1 MSSRIS
7 RFLPLVWLCLVFG
20 GVAAGQGTPIPDGL
34 YLRFNEGSGSTT
46 ANDAFPGTLAPNVI
60 VTVPGWIGPPS
71 TPYLGLS
78 ALDTAASNQNPSV
91 ATGAPYTFASA
102 WTIEF
107 AVDLLANVQPQLF
120 YSTPILDDPTI
131 GFSIAVTDQGAGAW
145 EVSGSLPLIGGGVFS
160 FVTPA
165 QLPLNAWTFYSI
177 VHQPALG
184 TVAVYRDG
192 TLDTTFFLPPGQ
204 FVAIASTN
212 PSGMLVGGTFSAPP
226 GSVAVQPIDE
236 LRIWNSARTA
246 TEISN
251 GRPTEALVKA
261 FETTGVWTFNPTA
274 GTFGVVGSVQGIRV
288 DNGELFTTQGADPVV
303 GASIIGSGNYT
314 GTDLQ
319 TYTDIVLSSTTLLIQ
334 NNATT
339 DSLSITGGFDAALG
353 AGLGFVF
360 GGPLGAL
367 PQSRAPLAS
376 PPSPPTVRFGATSP
390 VLDAMAVRLAR
401 GSGLSLVLSGSG
413 PVAGL
418 VTIEADYNS
427 PSRTPT
433 FVAATNGSGAFALG
447 VLGCPAAAPL
457 WNVFDVSPQIPVGTG
472 PLLGIALTPF
482 TLEQILLPLPT
493 TPFRVQA
500 DANGNYFFAVQNG
513 SLPPGLVVDHVGIVH
528 FTAFNAIIS
537 STVTRITF

>member
-1 MSSRIS
+1 MSSRIPQL
-7 RFLPLVWLCLVFG
+7 LPFVWTCLVFI

-46 ANDAFPGTLAPNVI
+46 ANDAFPGTLAPAVI

-78 ALDTAASNQNPSV
+78 AFDTAAGNQNVSV
-91 ATGAPYTFASA
+91 ATGAPYAFGNA

-107 AVDLLANVQPQLF
+107 AVDLLANVQPQVF
-120 YSTPILDDPTI
+120 YSTPILDDSTI
-131 GFSIAVTDQGAGAW
+131 GLSIVVADQGTGLW
-145 EVSGSLPLIGGGVFS
+145 EVSGTLPLIGGGVFG

-165 QLPLNAWTFYSI
+165 QPPLNAWTFFSI
-177 VHQPALG
+177 VHDPALG
-184 TVAVYRDG
+184 TVTVYRDG
-192 TLDTTFFLPPGQ
+192 ALDTTFFLPPGQ
-204 FVAIASTN
+204 FVAIASAN
-212 PSGMLVGGTFSAPP
+212 PAGMLVGGTFSAPP

-246 TEISN
+246 TEIAT

-261 FETTGVWTFNPTA
+261 FETTGVWTFNPSA
-274 GTFGVVGSVQGIRV
+274 GTFNVVGTVQGIRV
-288 DNGELFTTQGADPVV
+288 DNGGVFAMPSADPVV
-303 GASIIGSGNYT
+303 GASIVGLGNFS
-314 GTDLQ
+314 GTDLS
-319 TYTDIVLSSTTLLIQ
+319 TYTDIVLTSTTLLIQ
-334 NNATT
+334 NNATS
-339 DSLSITGGFDAALG
+339 DSLTITGGFDAALG

-367 PQSRAPLAS
+367 PQARAPLAS
-376 PPSPPTVRFGATSP
+376 PPSPPTVRLGTTSP

-447 VLGCPAAAPL
+447 ILGCPAAAPL
-457 WNVFDVSPQIPVGTG
+457 WNVFDVSPQIPRGTG
-472 PLLGIALTPF
+472 PLLGIDLTPF

-528 FTAFNAIIS
+528 LTAFNAIIS
-537 STVTRITF
+537 SPVTRITF